1 MSRTLWVL
9 TLFIELLS
17 PCIVIAD
24 EPDPKVMK
32 SWVEYY
38 KEIARSY
45 EIGLRSAPNTFLTV
59 VETPVLVYS
68 NPTSGR
74 DTHGAIFIWTRNGRA
89 EVIGDIWSR
98 LTGTTPTTARMVKH
112 SFHSLAIEPLNAKGM
127 DGVVWAPDEPGIVLK
142 PIPEAPAPAQTAT
155 GRLTQMRVISKRFN
169 GFDIPAPTSA
179 IVEERE
185 RMLRLLPTPIY
196 RYVNDDRLQESADGA
211 VFAFLFDWDPE
222 IILVIEIRP
231 TKEGARWHYGLAH
244 MDNKSL
250 RVEYNGETV
259 WENTERNLGSQ
270 RAKYYSVTAT
280 TRPNEI
286 K

>member
-17 PCIVIAD
+17 PCIVMAD

-89 EVIGDIWSR
+89 EV
-98 LTGTTPTTARMVKH
+98 
-112 SFHSLAIEPLNAKGM
+112 
-127 DGVVWAPDEPGIVLK
+127 
-142 PIPEAPAPAQTAT
+142 
-155 GRLTQMRVISKRFN
+155 
-169 GFDIPAPTSA
+169 
-179 IVEERE
+179 
-185 RMLRLLPTPIY
+185 
-196 RYVNDDRLQESADGA
+196 
-211 VFAFLFDWDPE
+211 
-222 IILVIEIRP
+222 
-231 TKEGARWHYGLAH
+231 
-244 MDNKSL
+244 KSL

-280 TRPNEI
+280 TRLNEI